1 MTKQCYSILAYR
13 LPSRWDQILLLNH
26 LFCHQTFQFVV
37 SILLCLKL
45 SFWSLGPPFCHN
57 LSFCQHPFLF
67 VTTPSLSFQPPFL
80 NIQSSLFATNPSYL
94 QPTLPISFSFWTSS
108 LNTIIVVVLCYFVI
122 LFSFCVATKGG
133 F

>member
-67 VTTPSLSFQPPFL
+67 ATTPSLSFQPPSL
-80 NIQSSLFATNPSYL
+80 DIQSFLFATNPSYL
-94 QPTLPISFSFWTSS
+94 QPTLPIYFQFLDVVSQYH
-108 LNTIIVVVLCYFVI
+108 NCCCVVL
-122 LFSFCVATKGG
+122 FCHP
-133 F
+133 FQLLCSY